1 MVQLL
6 MYLPLR
12 NSTIRTSRLRS
23 LLQEDS
29 IQSSHL
35 DNIPAVLRHIP
46 VPPKIP
52 ESIAS
57 PRDID
62 DFDSILLK
70 KFEASLN
77 PDFKLSSEPGG
88 SVLLKQNPSQ
98 PLMTPGKGGAL
109 VLPMKISSAAK
120 TASTA
125 TSPQTHL
132 VTAPQSVKNGSF
144 KPVEIKLARKLIP
157 KRVGNE
163 DVNTILVKSHP
174 RIKTKQTAIEEG
186 SYDMTKSKTTNQT
199 SLESH
204 SNKMEGKTTN
214 QASVEGS
221 SDKTE
226 SKATNQ
232 TSLEGISDK
241 TEDKA
246 TNQTSL
252 EGSSDKMEGKTT
264 NQTSLEGSSDKTE
277 SKTTNQTSVEGSS
290 DKTESKTTNQTS
302 LESISDK
309 SEDEATN
316 QTSLEDLQSLL
327 GRKDTKQPAGPS
339 VNNYR

>member
-1 MVQLL
+1 MFVIRTLLTKTNGVLSSILTAMVAVFFMVQLL

-12 NSTIRTSRLRS
+12 NSAIRTSRLRS

-46 VPPKIP
+46 IPPKIS
-52 ESIAS
+52 ESIES
-57 PRDID
+57 PREID

-109 VLPMKISSAAK
+109 VLPVKISSAAK

-132 VTAPQSVKNGSF
+132 VTAPQSGSF

-157 KRVGNE
+157 KRVRNE
-163 DVNTILVKSHP
+163 DVNTILDKSHP
-174 RIKTKQTAIEEG
+174 RNKAKQTAIEEG
-186 SYDMTKSKTTNQT
+186 C
-199 SLESH
+199 
-204 SNKMEGKTTN
+204 
-214 QASVEGS
+214 
-221 SDKTE
+221 
-226 SKATNQ
+226 
-232 TSLEGISDK
+232 
-241 TEDKA
+241 
-246 TNQTSL
+246 
-252 EGSSDKMEGKTT
+252 
-264 NQTSLEGSSDKTE
+264 
-277 SKTTNQTSVEGSS
+277 
-290 DKTESKTTNQTS
+290 
-302 LESISDK
+302 
-309 SEDEATN
+309 
-316 QTSLEDLQSLL
+316 
-327 GRKDTKQPAGPS
+327 
-339 VNNYR
+339 